1 MIRDRSSRAARI
13 SGICAVAF
21 LLLFSSRNS
30 LAQYKPTDSVPE
42 EWKQGFSSITEA
54 QSKEWLSVL
63 AGPEFSGRGTGQDG
77 FVKAAFFVAG
87 KLAEYGF
94 EPIGDEGTYFQNL
107 PFARIGPNLEASTLV
122 IGDQTWRAS
131 DGIGYVSFNANSL
144 LEKPVVFV
152 SGKGQNLALK
162 DDVNLQ
168 DKIVVV
174 NTENTGLSFLRPIL
188 QKQPAAIIQVVDK
201 APENRSRVIR
211 GGDSV
216 PGGNV
221 RIQVTREMAKK
232 IAAECHVDASLV
244 EPRSED
250 GTDSAV
256 TEVNMTID
264 LRLIEQPIKVPN
276 VVGWLEGSD
285 PNLKDEYIVI
295 GAHLDHLGARDGNV
309 YPGADDNASGSTAI
323 LQIAKALHENPV
335 RPKRSVLY
343 LAFAAEEI
351 GLVGSKYYCDHPLK
365 PLDKCVCMLNI
376 DMIGRNEETPEEK
389 ATENES
395 SIHLVGTK
403 VQSDELH
410 EAVLEANKY
419 VGFDFEY
426 DEDRVNGRSDQA
438 SFAAKGIPV
447 TFLFGGFNP
456 YYHQPSDKLDGINY
470 SKIANAARLN
480 YICIFLAAERG
491 RFELNK

>member
-1 MIRDRSSRAARI
+1 M
-13 SGICAVAF
+13 F
-21 LLLFSSRNS
+21 
-30 LAQYKPTDSVPE
+30 
-42 EWKQGFSSITEA
+42 
-54 QSKEWLSVL
+54 
-63 AGPEFSGRGTGQDG
+63 
-77 FVKAAFFVAG
+77 
-87 KLAEYGF
+87 
-94 EPIGDEGTYFQNL
+94 
-107 PFARIGPNLEASTLV
+107 
-122 IGDQTWRAS
+122 
-131 DGIGYVSFNANSL
+131 
-144 LEKPVVFV
+144 
-152 SGKGQNLALK
+152 
-162 DDVNLQ
+162 
-168 DKIVVV
+168 
-174 NTENTGLSFLRPIL
+174 
-188 QKQPAAIIQVVDK
+188 
-201 APENRSRVIR
+201 
-211 GGDSV
+211 
-216 PGGNV
+216 
-221 RIQVTREMAKK
+221 
-232 IAAECHVDASLV
+232 
-244 EPRSED
+244 
-250 GTDSAV
+250 
-256 TEVNMTID
+256 
-264 LRLIEQPIKVPN
+264 
-276 VVGWLEGSD
+276 
-285 PNLKDEYIVI
+285 
-295 GAHLDHLGARDGNV
+295 
-309 YPGADDNASGSTAI
+309 PGADDNASGSTAI

-470 SKIANAARLN
+470 SKIANAARLD
-480 YICIFLAAERG
+480 YICIFLAAEHG
-491 RFELNK
+491 HYQLNN